1 MKNSV
6 SDSSFRFNRNAKSK
20 PKLCAKKRDCSL
32 LTTSTNK
39 HNNTYLQC
47 VITIKRNLI

>member
-32 LTTSTNK
+32 LSSGSITTKPYFKLGCSF
-39 HNNTYLQC
+39 L
-47 VITIKRNLI
+47 